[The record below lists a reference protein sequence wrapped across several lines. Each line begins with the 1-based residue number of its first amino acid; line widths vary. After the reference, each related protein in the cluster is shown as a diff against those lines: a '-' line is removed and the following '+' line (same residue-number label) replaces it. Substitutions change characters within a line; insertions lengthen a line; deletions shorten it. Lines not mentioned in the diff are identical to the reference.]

1 MPEVKLATPEMAVE
15 YARWFVNRL
24 AYTRQSERP
33 HPQSGRHYYYR
44 PRAKSGGE
52 LGLELEDIRRH
63 LAGEITLGIYAINP
77 KTQRVKWMGI
87 DADYK
92 RSLDDLLKLQY
103 ELQQDGIQAALEQ
116 SRRGGHLWILF
127 ETPVLAKHARVYI
140 RHLAGKL
147 SVQVKAA
154 GPSDGI
160 ELFPKQD
167 RIDRTQFG
175 NAIRGPLG
183 VHRAVKP
190 GGVLALVIPFDRIY
204 ECRNILSPHFKD
216 KAIYRLTEPQAERY
230 KQAVVFG
237 VRRSAAEKNRLNDQT
252 VNQANWKLQELTR
265 RYEDIPALPDEADRA
280 YAVPQSGPIRM
291 ENRGLPL
298 DLVEDLLEKS
308 PAWLQAQRVTHAQ
321 REQFF
326 GRPLTPLHA
335 GHVGLCAVSGLLNGV
350 FGSGAERH
358 VAHWEAIKVVDK
370 TEEEGDDGETVI
382 REKER
387 FSQRL
392 TLLFTD
398 GRIELLSEKPRE
410 DGSKETPH
418 GERPPANGEIEVCAA
433 DA

>member
-183 VHRAVKP
+183 VHRAVNRRYWFYGAQHDLEAQMKYLSELRRVTERQLSELIA
-190 GGVLALVIPFDRIY
+190 GLAFEEERPSPQPLIATRFDRTHFQILDRLDRKQLRRVG
-204 ECRNILSPHFKD
+204 RN
-216 KAIYRLTEPQAERY
+216 
-230 KQAVVFG
+230 
-237 VRRSAAEKNRLNDQT
+237 
-252 VNQANWKLQELTR
+252 W
-265 RYEDIPALPDEADRA
+265 
-280 YAVPQSGPIRM
+280 
-291 ENRGLPL
+291 
-298 DLVEDLLEKS
+298 
-308 PAWLQAQRVTHAQ
+308 VTQ
-321 REQFF
+321 C
-326 GRPLTPLHA
+326 P
-335 GHVGLCAVSGLLNGV
+335 S
-350 FGSGAERH
+350 
-358 VAHWEAIKVVDK
+358 
-370 TEEEGDDGETVI
+370 
-382 REKER
+382 
-387 FSQRL
+387 
-392 TLLFTD
+392 
-398 GRIELLSEKPRE
+398 
-410 DGSKETPH
+410 
-418 GERPPANGEIEVCAA
+418 CAA
-433 DA
+433 AGRDRGKDNLAISVDEPLKYLCWAGCTNIQIRAALGAPVPVNAR